1 MRIRIVTTEYP
12 PFLGGVAT
20 WAGGVARA
28 LHGAGHEVDV
38 FTHLGGASE
47 GEAKAGIPVARLRGR
62 SWNRWGHVWTAAQVR
77 PRLRA
82 DDVVLATT
90 WPLAVHFAPET
101 RLAVAW
107 HGSDLTR
114 PPLIAGR
121 EGVAGRAVN
130 FPVSRY
136 LGGLLGAPHTVL
148 PYPIEPARAARRGEA
163 LLVVARLNALKG
175 VDRALRLAARL
186 GRPLVVVGDGP
197 ERARLEALAAEL
209 GVHADFRGATP
220 TIPWDGTW
228 ALALLSR
235 PDADGSG
242 QEGLGLV
249 CLEAAAR
256 GISSIGSACG
266 GIPEAASVVLSD
278 PEYGDVPELPG
289 AEAVQDWLREHH
301 GVARCVAAFEGA
313 MGEGETGVVR
323 L

>member
-12 PFLGGVAT
+12 PFFGGVAT
-20 WAGGVARA
+20 WSGSVARA
-28 LHGAGHEVDV
+28 LAGAGHEVDV
-38 FTHLGGASE
+38 FAHLGGGESE
-47 GEAKAGIPVARLRGR
+47 GGAEAGVPVSRLRGR

-77 PRLRA
+77 PRLGRG
-82 DDVVLATT
+82 DVVLATT

-114 PPLIAGR
+114 PALIEGR
-121 EGVAGRAVN
+121 EAVARRAVN

-136 LGGLLGAPHTVL
+136 LGGLVGAPHTVL
-148 PYPIEPARAARRGEA
+148 PYPIEPTTPARRGEA

-175 VDRALRLAARL
+175 VDRAVRLAARL

-197 ERARLEALAAEL
+197 ERLRLEALASAL
-209 GVHADFRGATP
+209 DVHADFRGATSE
-220 TIPWDGTW
+220 IPWDGTW

-249 CLEAAAR
+249 LLEAAAR
-256 GISSIGSACG
+256 GIPSIGSGCG
-266 GIPEAASVVLSD
+266 GIPEAASVVLLD
-278 PEYGDVPELPG
+278 PEADEVPELPG
-289 AEAVQDWLREHH
+289 AGVVQDWLREHH
-301 GVARCVAAFEGA
+301 GAARCVAAFERGLDA
-313 MGEGETGVVR
+313 GGT
-323 L
+323 